1 MPVQGMVINGFVP
14 VVISTIEKRFHLASR
29 ESGFIASGYDIASVI
44 CLIPVSYFGGVG
56 HRPRWI
62 AAGVLLSSLGSFL
75 FAMPHF
81 VTDFYTYGELQV
93 DESSTCAATWRPQL
107 GADLN
112 TSTEDD
118 GGLAFD
124 TTTAEHAVSNLSG
137 YMFVLVIAQML
148 HGVGGTP
155 IYTLAVIYLHESLAP
170 EVAPM
175 YIGWWDLSITCA
187 DPGWMRSSSS
197 QH

>member
-1 MPVQGMVINGFVP
+1 MVINGFVS

-62 AAGVLLSSLGSFL
+62 AAGVLILSLGSFL

-81 VTDFYTYGELQV
+81 ITDFYTYGELQATDV
-93 DESSTCAATWRPQL
+93 STCASTWRPSL
-107 GADLN
+107 VAN
-112 TSTEDD
+112 VNMSSSSD
-118 GGLAFD
+118 GGSVPIDVAS
-124 TTTAEHAVSNLSG
+124 TAEHATSNLSG
-137 YMFVLVIAQML
+137 YMFVLVVAQML
-148 HGVGGTP
+148 HGIGGTP
-155 IYTLAVIYLHESLAP
+155 IYTLAVIYLHESLKP

-175 YIGWWDLSITCA
+175 YLG
-187 DPGWMRSSSS
+187 R
-197 QH
+197 

>member
-1 MPVQGMVINGFVP
+1 MVINGFVS

-56 HRPRWI
+56 HRPHWI
-62 AAGVLLSSLGSFL
+62 AAGVLLLSLGSFL

-81 VTDFYTYGELQV
+81 ITDFYTYGELQATDV
-93 DESSTCAATWRPQL
+93 STCASTWRPPL
-107 GADLN
+107 IANGN
-112 TSTEDD
+112 TSSSEGA
-118 GGLAFD
+118 GGGMPLD
-124 TTTAEHAVSNLSG
+124 ITSTAEHATSNLSG
-137 YMFVLVIAQML
+137 YMFVLVVAQML

-155 IYTLAVIYLHESLAP
+155 IYTLAVIYLHESLKP

-175 YIGWWDLSITCA
+175 YLG
-187 DPGWMRSSSS
+187 R
-197 QH
+197 